1 MKNTELK
8 INNVKESKSLT
19 TSSFLIL
26 CFRFFI
32 QIIKM
37 KNTELKMNNVK
48 VIVLRHFFIF
58 DSMF

>member
-48 VIVLRHFFIF
+48 VKFYL
-58 DSMF
+58 